1 MGAIILHAM
10 QVVEI
15 DTRLQPV
22 QRAGYGI
29 TDILR
34 PGIDAPL
41 CDIISI
47 AQNAALGGQYDVMTQ
62 RVITQHTAHQ
72 HLVVAKAVDIG
83 RIEKP
88 LAPLD
93 GVVQQVTGLRLITGA
108 IELGHAHAAQ
118 THGTDLETIRASLT
132 FGQ

>member
-1 MGAIILHAM
+1 M

-22 QRAGYGI
+22 QRAGNGT
-29 TDILR
+29 TDVLR

-47 AQNAALGGQYDVMTQ
+47 AQNATLGSQYDVVTQ
-62 RVITQHTAHQ
+62 RVITQHTAYQ
-72 HLVVAKAVDIG
+72 FLIVAKSVDIG
-83 RIEKP
+83 RIEEP
-88 LAPLD
+88 LTPLD
-93 GVVQQVTGLRLITGA
+93 GVVQQIAGLRLVTGA

-118 THGTDLETIRASLT
+118 AHGTDRQPIRASLT